1 MSCSKIFSEDLPEL
15 IYGILKYFQNDYST
29 LHSCIL
35 VNRLWCRSA
44 IPLLWENPFSIP
56 IKNYNFII
64 IYSHNSNSDFKTK
77 LIEYKIINN
86 NSLPPNTLF
95 NYPSFLKYLRI
106 NNKFIYSVRN
116 WVGNAIRTS
125 NPGNLSLLSD
135 FERKVDI
142 FVSLFK
148 IFIENEI
155 KLHTFEIEFSRIA
168 CVYTYL
174 NNILELILQNTNF
187 IHNIRNINLF
197 VGSNSSGIIP
207 NANKK
212 YKLIKNNLSQIINL
226 QQNLKKILIY
236 NGSFPLYRPL
246 LLSKDS
252 NCSNT
257 LNTITFYKI
266 NLDCLSKNIFE
277 QLNVL
282 ESIHFLYC
290 YSLGNNFI
298 QQINNLAKPFKLKSL
313 FIEGELQQF
322 ETMELLQKSG
332 KYLENFGIVLDI
344 YGLIC
349 SLYEQI
355 LVLITKYCKNIKF
368 FDFRGPVSL
377 STYQILN
384 LVENIQQNLNYLT
397 IDVWYDNTGSNSSTI
412 LLHLG
417 YYLPSKL
424 EYLCFDLHYIKA
436 SWFEEF
442 LRQSQHT
449 FIKKLLIN
457 SSEGQD
463 ILPFIKE
470 YIMKKKRVKYLAI
483 SDSSREDTFDRYS
496 HNVKEI
502 CSMKYNEVNNVK
514 ELFSLKYE
522 VDEFRLYN
530 IEVQSYLS
538 LKINSY
544 NYIKEIN

>member
-1 MSCSKIFSEDLPEL
+1 
-15 IYGILKYFQNDYST
+15 
-29 LHSCIL
+29 
-35 VNRLWCRSA
+35 
-44 IPLLWENPFSIP
+44 
-56 IKNYNFII
+56 
-64 IYSHNSNSDFKTK
+64 
-77 LIEYKIINN
+77 
-86 NSLPPNTLF
+86 
-95 NYPSFLKYLRI
+95 LRI
-106 NNKFIYSVRN
+106 NKKFIYSVQN

-148 IFIENEI
+148 IFIENEV

-168 CVYTYL
+168 GVHTEL

-197 VGSNSSGIIP
+197 VGSYSSGIIP
-207 NANKK
+207 NANKN

-226 QQNLKKILIY
+226 QQNLKKILID

-313 FIEGELQQF
+313 FIEGKPQQF

-332 KYLENFGIVLDI
+332 KYLENFGIVLNF

-397 IDVWYDNTGSNSSTI
+397 INVWYDNTGSSSSTI

-436 SWFEEF
+436 SGFEEF

-449 FIKKLLIN
+449 FIKKIIN
-457 SSEGQD
+457 Q
-463 ILPFIKE
+463 
-470 YIMKKKRVKYLAI
+470 
-483 SDSSREDTFDRYS
+483 
-496 HNVKEI
+496 
-502 CSMKYNEVNNVK
+502 
-514 ELFSLKYE
+514 
-522 VDEFRLYN
+522 
-530 IEVQSYLS
+530 
-538 LKINSY
+538 
-544 NYIKEIN
+544 